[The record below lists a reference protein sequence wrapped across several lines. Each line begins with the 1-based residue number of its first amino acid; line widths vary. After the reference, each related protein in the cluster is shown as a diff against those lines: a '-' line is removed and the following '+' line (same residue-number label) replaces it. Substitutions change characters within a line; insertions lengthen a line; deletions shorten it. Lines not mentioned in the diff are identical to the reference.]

1 MLFFYSILFIN
12 IYFNQV
18 EMKESSKGLSQGGW
32 IILYYI
38 CYIILAMYMLYS
50 DQELSYNLSKNLL
63 LLPRILKLIEDVVD
77 DSTPL
82 FRDHGGQCKY
92 TFYVLRNWIF
102 VYTKYYIIYVFHL
115 SVHPTIITHL
125 QALTYIQ
132 YVLFYSLLICI
143 LYICK
148 HNSWEIMIFIFYLK
162 K

>member
-102 VYTKYYIIYVFHL
+102 VYTKYYIIYVCVPFVCSSHYYYPFTSTNL
-115 SVHPTIITHL
+115 HTICFIL
-125 QALTYIQ
+125 FIINMYI
-132 YVLFYSLLICI
+132 V
-143 LYICK
+143 
-148 HNSWEIMIFIFYLK
+148 YL
-162 K
+162 